1 MMTLNPL
8 EIWIVAFF
16 TLALF
21 SFLYKDN
28 PVYKI
33 AEHIFAGLSAGYY
46 VGLIWDTVIIQQL
59 WDPILQDARYS
70 LIIPGILGFLM
81 FTRFSKKLSWVS
93 RVSLAFVMGT
103 TAGIFLVSQLHGLVL
118 PQMQATMTPA
128 TEAVSHDFEMYGAN
142 LYKFEIVDSS
152 IPPDTVQDTTL
163 AGVAPVV
170 QPIAPK
176 VKKDQ
181 SLQVTPGSI
190 TLSSSSI
197 DRSAGDSTV
206 FTAMFTD
213 TQLPHL
219 DKFRVTLKVR
229 SQEDGKETILLNKS
243 KDGNNGLVVTNLGS
257 GNYRADYVWKPAA
270 NQTLGRYDVYIG
282 VERRAVMVFLTIIVV
297 VGVLSTLIYFY
308 FSKEHVGVLGV
319 TAKVGIWFIMIS
331 FGAHFGYTVMGRVS
345 LLIGRVQFLIDDW
358 LGSIF

>member
-152 IPPDTVQDTTL
+152 IPPDTV
-163 AGVAPVV
+163 AGHNSCRRGPGRATDHSESKKGPVPASDARV
-170 QPIAPK
+170 YHAQFEF
-176 VKKDQ
+176 
-181 SLQVTPGSI
+181 
-190 TLSSSSI
+190 
-197 DRSAGDSTV
+197 DRSICGR
-206 FTAMFTD
+206 F
-213 TQLPHL
+213 
-219 DKFRVTLKVR
+219 
-229 SQEDGKETILLNKS
+229 DGIY
-243 KDGNNGLVVTNLGS
+243 GHV
-257 GNYRADYVWKPAA
+257 YRY
-270 NQTLGRYDVYIG
+270 
-282 VERRAVMVFLTIIVV
+282 
-297 VGVLSTLIYFY
+297 
-308 FSKEHVGVLGV
+308 
-319 TAKVGIWFIMIS
+319 
-331 FGAHFGYTVMGRVS
+331 
-345 LLIGRVQFLIDDW
+345 
-358 LGSIF
+358 